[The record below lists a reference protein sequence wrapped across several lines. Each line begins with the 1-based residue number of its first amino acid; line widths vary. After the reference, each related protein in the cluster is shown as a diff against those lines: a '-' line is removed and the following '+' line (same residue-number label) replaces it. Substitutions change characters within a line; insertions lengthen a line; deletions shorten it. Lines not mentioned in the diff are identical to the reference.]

1 MRMRFI
7 IDVSS
12 PYLIRFVTL
21 NNIKNIKAKLHYQ
34 LFILFICNILVLY
47 ICFCHILVFY
57 LLKCAHLN
65 PFYQFLILK
74 TVNARMRELISP
86 SPVREKVKSFMTIQI
101 KLMGSDRK
109 RELVELLHMIPL
121 LVFIFYF

>member
-1 MRMRFI
+1 M
-7 IDVSS
+7 
-12 PYLIRFVTL
+12 
-21 NNIKNIKAKLHYQ
+21 
-34 LFILFICNILVLY
+34 
-47 ICFCHILVFY
+47 
-57 LLKCAHLN
+57 
-65 PFYQFLILK
+65 
-74 TVNARMRELISP
+74 VNARMRELISP